1 MNTLLS
7 FLVIFSVLVFVHE
20 WGHLYFA
27 QKAGILCREF
37 AIGMGPKL
45 FSFKRNETIYTVR
58 LLPIGGFVR
67 MAGEDPEQVS
77 IKPGYEVGLV
87 LDAQDKVTKIYVNN
101 KSKHPEAQVVQV
113 ERIDLERELVI
124 EAFNDEDELMTY
136 QVHERAD
143 IIEDEMPNQ
152 IAPYDRQFGSK
163 SVGKRSMAIF
173 AGPLMN
179 FVLAFFL
186 FVIVA
191 AIQGLPTPEVAA
203 VAEGSGAEEAGIEQ
217 GDVIQSINGEDVS
230 TWRQVTS
237 IIEDHPNSTIT
248 VGLERDGQMIQL
260 DANTISV
267 DLGPEQIGQLGV
279 GPVIKQDFGAAIL
292 EGFIKPYEVV
302 ISIFK
307 TLGTIITGQFS
318 LDYIAGPVGI
328 YNITGEAASLGILT
342 LINFAAMLSMNLGIV
357 NLLPIP
363 AMDGGRLVFL
373 GYEAVRGKP
382 VDPQKEGMI
391 QFVGFAFLMLLMIV
405 VTWNDISK
413 LFM

>member
-45 FSFKRNETIYTVR
+45 FSFKRDETIYTVR

-67 MAGEDPEQVS
+67 MAGEDPEQIS

-87 LDAQDKVTKIYVNN
+87 LDEQDKVTKIYVNN

-124 EAFNDEDELMTY
+124 EAFDDEDQRIVY

-143 IIEDEMPNQ
+143 VIQDEVPNQ
-152 IAPYDRQFGSK
+152 IAPYNRQFGSK
-163 SVGKRSMAIF
+163 SVGKRAMAIF

-179 FVLAFFL
+179 FVLAFVL
-186 FVIVA
+186 FVVIASINGV
-191 AIQGLPTPEVAA
+191 PTPEVSA
-203 VAEGSGAEEAGIEQ
+203 VSPGSGAEAAGIQEN
-217 GDVIQSINGEDVS
+217 DVIQSLNGQDVS

-237 IIEDHPNSTIT
+237 IIEDHPNSTLT
-248 VGLERDGQMIQL
+248 VGVERDGQIIQL
-260 DANTISV
+260 EADTISI

-279 GPVIKQDFGAAIL
+279 SPVAERNFGAAFL
-292 EGFIKPYEVV
+292 EGFIMPYELTV
-302 ISIFK
+302 SIFK

-342 LINFAAMLSMNLGIV
+342 LINFAAMLSVNLGII

-363 AMDGGRLVFL
+363 TMDGGRLVFL

>member
-27 QKAGILCREF
+27 QRAGILCREF

-45 FSFKRNETIYTVR
+45 FSFKRDETIYTVR

-87 LDAQDKVTKIYVNN
+87 LDEQDKVTKIYVNN

-113 ERIDLERELVI
+113 ERIDLERELII
-124 EAFNDEDELMTY
+124 EAFDDEEQRVLY
-136 QVHERAD
+136 HVHERAD
-143 IIEDEMPNQ
+143 VIQDEVPNQ
-152 IAPYDRQFGSK
+152 IAPYNRQFGSK
-163 SVGKRSMAIF
+163 SVGKRAMAIF

-179 FVLAFFL
+179 FVLAFVL
-186 FVIVA
+186 FVVYASITGVPTSEV
-191 AIQGLPTPEVAA
+191 QGVTPD
-203 VAEGSGAEEAGIEQ
+203 SGAEAAGLQEN
-217 GDVIQSINGEDVS
+217 DVIQNVNGEDVS
-230 TWRQVTS
+230 TWRQLTS
-237 IIEDHPNSTIT
+237 IIEENPNSTLTI
-248 VGLERDGQMIQL
+248 GIERDGQTIQV
-260 DANTISV
+260 DAETISR
-267 DLGPEQIGQLGV
+267 DLGPEQIGHLGV
-279 GPVIKQDFGAAIL
+279 IPVLEKNFGSALL
-292 EGFIKPYEVV
+292 EGFIMPYELT

-328 YNITGEAASLGILT
+328 YNITGEAASMGILT
-342 LINFAAMLSMNLGIV
+342 LVNFGAMLSVNLGIV

-363 AMDGGRLVFL
+363 AMDGGRLVFI
-373 GYEAVRGKP
+373 GYEAIRGKP
-382 VDPQKEGMI
+382 IDPQKEGMI

>member
-45 FSFKRNETIYTVR
+45 FSFKRDETIYTVR

-113 ERIDLERELVI
+113 ERIDLERELII

-136 QVHERAD
+136 HVHERAD
-143 IIEDEMPNQ
+143 VIEDEVPNQ
-152 IAPYDRQFGSK
+152 IAPHDRQFGSK
-163 SVGKRSMAIF
+163 SVGKRAMAIF

-191 AIQGLPTPEVAA
+191 AIQGIPTPEVSA
-203 VAEGSGAEEAGIEQ
+203 VAEGSGAEEAGIQQ

-237 IIEDHPNSTIT
+237 IIEDNPSTTIS

>member
-27 QKAGILCREF
+27 QRAGILCREF

-45 FSFKRNETIYTVR
+45 FSFKRDETIYTVR

-77 IKPGYEVGLV
+77 IKPGYEIGLV
-87 LDAQDKVTKIYVNN
+87 LNDEEKVTKIYVNN

-113 ERIDLERELVI
+113 EYIDLEKDLVI
-124 EAFNDEDELMTY
+124 EAFDDEGERVVY
-136 QVHERAD
+136 HVHERAD
-143 IIEDEMPNQ
+143 VIQDEVPNQ
-152 IAPYDRQFGSK
+152 IAPLNRQFGSK
-163 SVGKRSMAIF
+163 SVGKRAMAIF

-179 FVLAFFL
+179 FVLGFIL
-186 FVIVA
+186 FVVVA
-191 AIQGLPTPEVAA
+191 GIQGVNTNQVSF
-203 VAEGSGAEEAGIEQ
+203 VAEGSGADAAGVQ
-217 GDVIQSINGEDVS
+217 AGDVIQSINGNETNSWRAVRKNIEAHPDS
-230 TWRQVTS
+230 TLSLTIEREGS
-237 IIEDHPNSTIT
+237 IVE
-248 VGLERDGQMIQL
+248 V
-260 DANTISV
+260 DAETASV

-279 GPVIKQDFGAAIL
+279 GPTSERTFTGAIMQ
-292 EGFIKPYEVV
+292 GFIQPYDLA

-328 YNITGEAASLGILT
+328 YNITGEAASMGIIT
-342 LINFAAMLSMNLGIV
+342 LVTFAALLSINLGII

-363 AMDGGRLVFL
+363 AMDGGRLIFL

-382 VDPQKEGMI
+382 IDPQKEGMI